1 MSGQHWSGAEM
12 ATRTV
17 AQNQKNRAEAENN
30 VREQTERLRRDTQ
43 KRIDEDIAGLRES
56 QAEVDRL
63 EKSTGLKTGGSTNNK
78 KKAPK
83 KTNKTE
89 NEIDLE
95 KAKEISE
102 GLMRRIIDMQLEAEQ
117 ARINAMKDGAEKRR
131 AQAELD
137 YKRELEEIKRFGIDK
152 KDEYV
157 SQAAAEAKARGKK
170 FDAKKFMESNAD
182 YLTYSELID
191 KTIEERTQA
200 AYNKLAK
207 FDEDLAKKQRTD
219 MREWLK
225 EFGDI
230 EQKRLAIAEEFD
242 EKIAQAETSGARL
255 ALISQ
260 KRSAKSVCGWM

>member
-1 MSGQHWSGAEM
+1 M
-12 ATRTV
+12 
-17 AQNQKNRAEAENN
+17 
-30 VREQTERLRRDTQ
+30 
-43 KRIDEDIAGLRES
+43 
-56 QAEVDRL
+56 
-63 EKSTGLKTGGSTNNK
+63 KTGGSTNNK

-170 FDAKKFMESNAD
+170 FDAKKFMESQRISIVGVSGRNISLD
-182 YLTYSELID
+182 SVGDSIHTGMGNEFLGHSLGEVGVNDSYVGSNLEVGNRI
-191 KTIEERTQA
+191 
-200 AYNKLAK
+200 
-207 FDEDLAKKQRTD
+207 FDTLCIVGDDGESGN
-219 MREWLK
+219 
-225 EFGDI
+225 FGSCT
-230 EQKRLAIAEEFD
+230 R
-242 EKIAQAETSGARL
+242 G
-255 ALISQ
+255 
-260 KRSAKSVCGWM
+260 